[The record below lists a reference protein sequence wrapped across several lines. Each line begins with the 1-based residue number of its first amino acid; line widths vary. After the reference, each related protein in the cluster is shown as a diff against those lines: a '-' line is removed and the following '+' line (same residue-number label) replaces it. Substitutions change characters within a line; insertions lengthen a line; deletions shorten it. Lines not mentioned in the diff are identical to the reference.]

1 MISKT
6 SLKLTMPQH
15 YLPNLNECSFS
26 SANDSIYGLII
37 QAGINLLTNT
47 NDINGAIEFGE
58 EALKKISGLNRKGN
72 ANEYIIATSLA
83 TLYAGNILIPQP
95 YEVRK
100 RVSAIS
106 KSIRHRF
113 RELWG
118 ILCGNSD
125 DLFKTR
131 KLLYENG
138 RRA

>member
-1 MISKT
+1 MNA
-6 SLKLTMPQH
+6 P
-15 YLPNLNECSFS
+15 FS

-100 RVSAIS
+100 KGLALYQRALDIALENYGEYSVETATIY
-106 KSIRHRF
+106 
-113 RELWG
+113 L
-118 ILCGNSD
+118 NSE
-125 DLFKTR
+125 TII
-131 KLLYENG
+131 
-138 RRA
+138 